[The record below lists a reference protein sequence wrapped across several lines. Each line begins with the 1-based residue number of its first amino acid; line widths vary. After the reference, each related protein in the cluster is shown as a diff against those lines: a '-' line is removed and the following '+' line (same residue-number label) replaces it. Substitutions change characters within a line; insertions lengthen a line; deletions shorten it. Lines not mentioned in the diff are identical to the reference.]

1 MTAFPT
7 WTPAARPGI
16 IPLHPLPFGTILGRS
31 FSSLRQNPRVLLGFA
46 LVVQT
51 LGTLVAAVGISAV
64 GVFSFA
70 RLASLQPG
78 TEDFETVMAGSI
90 ALTLVTT
97 VVLSLAAS
105 ALGVLVQGV
114 VVNEVAHAVVAEK
127 LTLRGLWARVRPVAW
142 RLIGYT
148 VLVALAAIVLV
159 GVLAAAVVAV
169 AVTAGPWAILPGVLI
184 VLAAIP
190 VSLWLTVKLLLVP
203 AAIVLE
209 GTTVTGGI
217 ARSWT
222 LTRGR
227 FWPVLGIVVI
237 ISIVFGV
244 LAQVAALP
252 FSFLSTGLTTIFAP
266 TGDPDPS
273 TLIGIVVG
281 AVITQVVTLLI
292 QSIALIVQSTASAL
306 VYIDCRMRR
315 EGLDLDLLAYVDRRD
330 AGADDLP
337 DPYRENIGRETAP
350 RWLRTA
356 PAAYPGA
363 AAYPA
368 GPPAPGATAA
378 APGHPGAGMPY
389 PGAPYP
395 GAPGPYPGAP
405 APYGAGP
412 SAYPSAP
419 PQAGP
424 SGPRPYPPSAPGPD
438 AARAVPQTAPAAPHP
453 SAVSAADDGPTAH
466 DAADAAPADGPS
478 SPEPP
483 EPPAATE
490 WTAPGPR

>member
-1 MTAFPT
+1 M
-7 WTPAARPGI
+7 
-16 IPLHPLPFGTILGRS
+16 
-31 FSSLRQNPRVLLGFA
+31 
-46 LVVQT
+46 
-51 LGTLVAAVGISAV
+51 
-64 GVFSFA
+64 
-70 RLASLQPG
+70 
-78 TEDFETVMAGSI
+78 
-90 ALTLVTT
+90 
-97 VVLSLAAS
+97 
-105 ALGVLVQGV
+105 
-114 VVNEVAHAVVAEK
+114 
-127 LTLRGLWARVRPVAW
+127 
-142 RLIGYT
+142 
-148 VLVALAAIVLV
+148 
-159 GVLAAAVVAV
+159 
-169 AVTAGPWAILPGVLI
+169 
-184 VLAAIP
+184 LAAIP

-330 AGADDLP
+330 AGADDLA

-424 SGPRPYPPSAPGPD
+424 SAPRPYPPSAPGPD